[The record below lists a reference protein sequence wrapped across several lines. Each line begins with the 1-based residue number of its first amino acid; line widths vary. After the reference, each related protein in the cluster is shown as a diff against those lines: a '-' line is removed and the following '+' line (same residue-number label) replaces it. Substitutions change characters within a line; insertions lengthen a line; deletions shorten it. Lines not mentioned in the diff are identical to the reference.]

1 MDAGIYG
8 KAAQVDVM
16 EQIKI
21 VLRPLIGAS
30 EMAQAE
36 GLQRAVWPGSET
48 DIVPAHL
55 LLTIASSGGLVL
67 GAFADERLVGYVM
80 GFLGTDE
87 ESPDRVA
94 MARLKH
100 CSHQVGVHP
109 DYRDQGLAFEL
120 KRAQRE
126 ALIRQ
131 GIRLATWT
139 YDPLMSINAHLNLH
153 RLGAVC
159 RTYKREA
166 YGDMRDGL
174 NQGLPSD
181 RFLVDWW
188 ITSNR
193 VGSRIERSRPPLDL
207 ANYLS
212 AGAQKLNSAGL
223 SDEDLPRPGEGVEE
237 PSGNLVLVE
246 IPPDFQAIKDAD
258 MGLAGEWRNLT
269 RSIFEGAFEAG
280 YVATD
285 FIYLKGEKYP
295 RSYYVLSSGELGPS
309 RIG

>member
-1 MDAGIYG
+1 MIDIIIRPLAG
-8 KAAQVDVM
+8 AEEM
-16 EQIKI
+16 EQ
-21 VLRPLIGAS
+21 
-30 EMAQAE
+30 AE
-36 GLQRAVWPGSET
+36 DLQRAVWPGSET

-55 LLTIASSGGLVL
+55 LLTVASNGGLVL
-67 GAFADERLVGYVM
+67 GALADDRLVGYVM

-100 CSHQVGVHP
+100 CSHQVGVLP
-109 DYRDQGLAFEL
+109 DYRGQGLAFEL

-139 YDPLMSINAHLNLH
+139 YDPLMSVNAYLNIH

-159 RTYKREA
+159 RTYKREV
-166 YGDMRDGL
+166 YGEMRDGL

-181 RFLVDWW
+181 RFQVDWW
-188 ITSNR
+188 VTSNR
-193 VGSRIERSRPPLDL
+193 VESRIEGSRPPLDL

-223 SDEDLPRPGEGVEE
+223 AKDDLPRPGDGVEE
-237 PSGNLVLVE
+237 PSGKLVLVE
-246 IPPDFQAIKDAD
+246 IPPDFVEVKRLD
-258 MGLAGEWRNLT
+258 MGLASEWRSLT

-285 FIYLKGEKYP
+285 FVYLKGEKYP
-295 RSYYVLSSGELGPS
+295 RSYYVLSSGESTLG
-309 RIG
+309 

>member
-1 MDAGIYG
+1 MTSI
-8 KAAQVDVM
+8 
-16 EQIKI
+16 II
-21 VLRPLIGAS
+21 RPLSGVQD
-30 EMAQAE
+30 MKQAE
-36 GLQRAVWPGSET
+36 ALQRAVWPGSET

-55 LLTIASSGGLVL
+55 LLTVASNGGLVL
-67 GAFADERLVGYVM
+67 GAMEGDVLVGYVM
-80 GFLGTDE
+80 GFLGTDQ

-109 DYRDQGLAFEL
+109 EYRDQGLAVAL
-120 KRAQRE
+120 KSAQRE
-126 ALIRQ
+126 ALVRQ

-139 YDPLMSINAHLNLH
+139 FDPLISVNAYLNLH

-159 RTYKREA
+159 RSYKREV
-166 YGDMRDGL
+166 YGEMRDGL

-181 RFLVDWW
+181 RFQVDWW
-188 ITSNR
+188 LTSNR
-193 VGSRIERSRPPLDL
+193 VESRLEGSRPPLDL

-223 SDEDLPRPGEGVEE
+223 ADDDLPHPGDIIET

-246 IPPDFQAIKDAD
+246 IPPDFLDVKQRD
-258 MGLAGEWRNLT
+258 MGLASEWRMIT

-285 FIYLKGEKYP
+285 FVFLKGEKYP
-295 RSYYVLSSGELGPS
+295 RSYYVLSLGDS
-309 RIG
+309 TLG

>member
-1 MDAGIYG
+1 MDPGIYG
-8 KAAQVDVM
+8 AAAETDVT
-16 EQIKI
+16 EII
-21 VLRPLIGAS
+21 IRPLRGPE
-30 EMAQAE
+30 EMEKAE
-36 GLQRAVWPGSET
+36 DLQRAVWPGSET

-55 LLTIASSGGLVL
+55 LLTIASNGGLVL
-67 GAFADERLVGYVM
+67 GAIADRSLVGYVM
-80 GFLGTDE
+80 GFMGTDE
-87 ESPDRVA
+87 QSPDRVA

-100 CSHQVGVHP
+100 CSHQLGVHP
-109 DYRDQGLAFEL
+109 DYRGQGLAFAL

-126 ALIRQ
+126 SLIRQ

-139 YDPLMSINAHLNLH
+139 YDPLMSVNAYLNLR

-159 RTYKREA
+159 RTYKREV
-166 YGDMRDGL
+166 YGEMRDGL

-181 RFLVDWW
+181 RFQVDWW

-193 VGSRIERSRPPLDL
+193 VEARLEASRPPLDL

-223 SDEDLPRPGEGVEE
+223 ADDDLPRPGEEVEE
-237 PSGNLVLVE
+237 PTGSLVLVE
-246 IPPDFQAIKDAD
+246 IPPNFVEVKRLD
-258 MGLAGEWRNLT
+258 MGLAGEWRTLT

-285 FIYLKGEKYP
+285 FVYLKGEKYP
-295 RSYYVLSSGELGPS
+295 RSYYILSSGESTLG
-309 RIG
+309 

>member
-1 MDAGIYG
+1 M
-8 KAAQVDVM
+8 DVM
-16 EQIKI
+16 KMTKI
-21 VLRPLIGAS
+21 IVRPLIGAA
-30 EMAQAE
+30 EMEQAE
-36 GLQRAVWPGSET
+36 DLQRAVWPGSET

-55 LLTIASSGGLVL
+55 LLTVASSGGLVI
-67 GAFADERLVGYVM
+67 GALADDRLVGYVM
-80 GFLGTDE
+80 GFLGTDD

-109 DYRDQGLAFEL
+109 DYRGRGLSFEL
-120 KRAQRE
+120 KRAQRDE
-126 ALIRQ
+126 LIRQ

-139 YDPLMSINAHLNLH
+139 FDPLMSVNAYVNLH

-159 RTYKREA
+159 RTYKREV
-166 YGDMRDGL
+166 YGDMRDEL
-174 NQGLPSD
+174 NRGLPSD
-181 RFLVDWW
+181 RFQVDWW

-193 VGSRIERSRPPLDL
+193 VDSRIEGSRPPLDL

-223 SDEDLPRPGEGVEE
+223 SDDGLPRPGAEVEE
-237 PSGNLVLVE
+237 PKGNLVLVE
-246 IPPDFQAIKDAD
+246 IPPDFLEVKRAD
-258 MGLAGEWRNLT
+258 IGLADEWRTLT

-295 RSYYVLSSGELGPS
+295 RSYYVLSSGDSTLSG
-309 RIG
+309 

>member
-1 MDAGIYG
+1 MTSVVIRSLSGV
-8 KAAQVDVM
+8 Q
-16 EQIKI
+16 
-21 VLRPLIGAS
+21 
-30 EMAQAE
+30 EMKQAE
-36 GLQRAVWPGSET
+36 ALQRAVWPGSET

-55 LLTIASSGGLVL
+55 LLTVASNGGLVL
-67 GAFADERLVGYVM
+67 GAMKADELVGYVM
-80 GFLGTDE
+80 GFLGTDQ

-109 DYRDQGLAFEL
+109 EHRGQGLAVAL
-120 KRAQRE
+120 KSAQRE

-139 YDPLMSINAHLNLH
+139 FDPLMSVNAYLNVH

-159 RTYKREA
+159 RTYKREV
-166 YGDMRDGL
+166 YGEMRDGL

-181 RFLVDWW
+181 RFEVDWW
-188 ITSNR
+188 LTSNR
-193 VGSRIERSRPPLDL
+193 VESRLEGSRPPLDL

-223 SDEDLPRPGEGVEE
+223 ADDDLPHPGDLIET
-237 PSGNLVLVE
+237 PSGNLVMVE
-246 IPPDFQAIKDAD
+246 IPPDFLDVKQRDI
-258 MGLAGEWRNLT
+258 GLASEWRMIT

-285 FIYLKGEKYP
+285 FVYLKGEKYP
-295 RSYYVLSSGELGPS
+295 RSYYVLSLGDS
-309 RIG
+309 TLG

>member
-1 MDAGIYG
+1 MTDMMDIIIRPLAG
-8 KAAQVDVM
+8 AEEM
-16 EQIKI
+16 EQ
-21 VLRPLIGAS
+21 
-30 EMAQAE
+30 AE
-36 GLQRAVWPGSET
+36 DLQRVVWPGSET

-67 GAFADERLVGYVM
+67 GALADGRLVGYVM

-109 DYRDQGLAFEL
+109 ESRGQGLAFEL

-139 YDPLMSINAHLNLH
+139 YDPLLSVNAYLNLH

-159 RTYKREA
+159 RTYKREV

-174 NQGLPSD
+174 NRGLPSD
-181 RFLVDWW
+181 RFQVDWW
-188 ITSNR
+188 VTSNR
-193 VGSRIERSRPPLDL
+193 VEARVEGSRPPLDL

-223 SDEDLPRPGEGVEE
+223 ADDDLPRPGDKVEE
-237 PSGNLVLVE
+237 PNSNLVLVE
-246 IPPDFQAIKDAD
+246 IPPDFLEVRRLD
-258 MGLAGEWRNLT
+258 MGLASEWRMLT
-269 RSIFEGAFEAG
+269 RFIFEGAFEAG

-285 FIYLKGEKYP
+285 FIYLKGEKFP
-295 RSYYVLSSGELGPS
+295 RSYYVLSSGEATLSG
-309 RIG
+309 

>member
-1 MDAGIYG
+1 MMDMASVIIRPLSS
-8 KAAQVDVM
+8 AQEM
-16 EQIKI
+16 EQ
-21 VLRPLIGAS
+21 
-30 EMAQAE
+30 AE
-36 GLQRAVWPGSET
+36 ALQRAVWPGSET

-55 LLTIASSGGLVL
+55 LLTFASNGGLVL
-67 GAFADERLVGYVM
+67 GAMEGNELVGYVM
-80 GFLGTDE
+80 GFLGTDQ

-94 MARLKH
+94 SARLKH

-109 DYRDQGLAFEL
+109 EYRGHGLAVAL

-126 ALIRQ
+126 ALIGQ

-139 YDPLMSINAHLNLH
+139 YDPLMSVNAYLNVH

-159 RTYKREA
+159 RSYKREV
-166 YGDMRDGL
+166 YGEMRDGL

-181 RFLVDWW
+181 RFQVDWW
-188 ITSNR
+188 LTSNR
-193 VGSRIERSRPPLDL
+193 VESRIEGSRPPLDL

-223 SDEDLPRPGEGVEE
+223 ADDELPRPGAEVEE

-246 IPPDFQAIKDAD
+246 IPPDFLDVKQRD
-258 MGLAGEWRNLT
+258 MELASEWRMLT

-285 FIYLKGEKYP
+285 FVYLKGEKYP
-295 RSYYVLSSGELGPS
+295 RSYYVLSLGDTTL
-309 RIG
+309 G

>member
-1 MDAGIYG
+1 
-8 KAAQVDVM
+8 M
-16 EQIKI
+16 EQ
-21 VLRPLIGAS
+21 
-30 EMAQAE
+30 AE
-36 GLQRAVWPGSET
+36 DLQRAVWPGSET
-48 DIVPAHL
+48 DIIPAHL
-55 LLTIASSGGLVL
+55 LLTVASNGGLVL
-67 GAFADERLVGYVM
+67 GAIEDDELVGYVM
-80 GFLGTDE
+80 GFLGTDQ

-109 DYRDQGLAFEL
+109 DYRGQGLAVAL

-126 ALIRQ
+126 ALVRQ

-139 YDPLMSINAHLNLH
+139 FDPLMSVNAYLNVH

-159 RTYKREA
+159 RTYKREV
-166 YGDMRDGL
+166 YGQMRDSL

-181 RFLVDWW
+181 RFQVDWW
-188 ITSNR
+188 LTSNR
-193 VGSRIERSRPPLDL
+193 VESRLEGSRPPLDL

-223 SDEDLPRPGEGVEE
+223 GEDDLPHPGEAIES

-246 IPPDFQAIKDAD
+246 IPPDFLDVKQRD
-258 MGLAGEWRNLT
+258 MGLASEWRILT
-269 RSIFEGAFEAG
+269 RSIFEGAFDEG

-285 FIYLKGEKYP
+285 FVFLKGEKYP
-295 RSYYVLSSGELGPS
+295 RSYYVLSMGDSTLG
-309 RIG
+309 